1 MEKMVSSENHC
12 QTKAFFLNKKI
23 DTKTIRRILSLPFPK
38 ERTSPAGTR
47 GTKWFGIISS
57 EGSVDVHMITRE
69 SNIEKLSRG
78 WIASLKHPWS
88 PLITSGKNN
97 FTGRRKTVGSAWRC
111 QSNAQVDSLQV
122 SRTTSLNSA
131 SRSDVFNSPEHSSL
145 PSRLDL
151 RCIYRFWAWILS
163 LL

>member
-1 MEKMVSSENHC
+1 MMMVGSQKKNTNLLKLKKNNLMEKMVSSENHC

-57 EGSVDVHMITRE
+57 EGSVDVHMIARE

-88 PLITSGKNN
+88 PLMTSGK
-97 FTGRRKTVGSAWRC
+97 TTLPDAERQLA
-111 QSNAQVDSLQV
+111 APEDASLTPRWTLYKCHV
-122 SRTTSLNSA
+122 
-131 SRSDVFNSPEHSSL
+131 P
-145 PSRLDL
+145 
-151 RCIYRFWAWILS
+151 